1 MSNTADG
8 AFGDVRKNQRK
19 NDEDAQTGANP
30 ESQVPVNLNFLR
42 LNVFFDG
49 TGNNMFNT
57 DHRLEDDKKI
67 AEEYDA
73 VDRNLD
79 PDNWDDRIE
88 IKSTEE
94 EIRKKR
100 GDYAN
105 LSGEISYDNDYSNP
119 AILYMAAEVSEKK
132 KSIYLEG
139 AGTIKNAKDDQG
151 GLGAATRE
159 SGIVDRVFQAYML
172 CASKL
177 IKSKAD
183 GLIFNVFGFSRGTFY
198 GRYFTA
204 LLKEDSKDDPDA
216 TAKEVQQKEQYAKEK
231 AARDQAALEKRK
243 QQQTKYDETPTPNSD
258 GPSWY
263 ETPLTWVKNTVKY
276 FIVEPIMLP
285 LKIMQNIMPFT
296 ESIPIYTGG
305 YKTAN
310 TGRTLLS
317 YPPEKIVINMVGIY
331 DTVAAHGWNHH
342 NDGIPFKLDI
352 GAKQSIK
359 KVIHITAKDE
369 YRNHFALVSI
379 NTALKDSNKDGHPVG
394 FQCRMPGAHADIGG
408 SYIKNAM
415 EEGKYLSVY
424 ELPGNASWWE
434 TQSGEVDWRW
444 FYKKGFY
451 ATEQTKPS
459 YDQLR
464 KNQRQIE
471 QLDKQIA
478 AKKKQGLDTTADEK
492 ERESLVRQLDDSRAQ
507 VSMDQQTYHE
517 YKTQQLNQQIA
528 DKQQAGLDTK
538 AEQAELKALQEF
550 NSQENE
556 NKELSKEISVIPA
569 KEGDYGDLG
578 VRKHTSLALQTY
590 YKVRGWR
597 IFNENA
603 YQYVPLKLMH
613 SLATDEYLKAL
624 EFNNPA
630 GKVFLDK
637 AFVEVESNPI
647 LKKYSD
653 QVIKLCKENFK
664 TCNKEFFDLPF
675 EDMLTP
681 EEAKYLYHDFIHN
694 SLSPEFGFNRIADYL
709 TNGSRDY
716 NKDKDYQP
724 IRVMV
729 YDDEDGVQNE
739 VDDNPYSKG
748 QQESYPEIHSTPQ
761 EVKEGTLE
769 AEVYPELVAKKA
781 TKEQAK
787 S

>member
-1 MSNTADG
+1 MTERYGGLDNG
-8 AFGDVRKNQRK
+8 KKGQPKNNEK
-19 NDEDAQTGANP
+19 AKTGP
-30 ESQVPVNLNFLR
+30 DPKSEVPINLNYLR

-57 DHRLEDDKKI
+57 DHRLKDNEKVEKD
-67 AEEYDA
+67 YDA

-79 PDNWDDRIE
+79 PDNWGDRIK
-88 IKSTEE
+88 IQQTKE
-94 EIRKKR
+94 EILEKR

-105 LSGEISYDNDYSNP
+105 LSGEISYENDYSNP
-119 AILYMAAEVSEKK
+119 AILYMAAESTEKAK
-132 KSIYLEG
+132 RVYLEG
-139 AGTIKNAKDDQG
+139 AGTIKNNKDDQG
-151 GLGAATRE
+151 GLGAATGE

-172 CASKL
+172 CAAELKD
-177 IKSKAD
+177 IKSD

-216 TAKEVQQKEQYAKEK
+216 TAKEAQQKEQYSKEK
-231 AARDQAALEKRK
+231 EARDQAALEKRK

-352 GAKQSIK
+352 GAKQGIK

-379 NTALKDSNKDGHPVG
+379 NTALIGSNKDGHPVG

-408 SYIKNAM
+408 SYIKNG
-415 EEGKYLSVY
+415 EERGKYLSVY
-424 ELPGNASWWE
+424 ETPKEASWWE
-434 TQSGEVDWRW
+434 TYMGEVYWKW
-444 FYKKGFY
+444 FYDKGFY
-451 ATEQTKPS
+451 AAEVDKKD
-459 YDQLR
+459 YDNLR
-464 KNQRQIE
+464 KIQRQLE
-471 QLDKQIA
+471 QLDKKIA
-478 AKKKQGLDTTADEK
+478 
-492 ERESLVRQLDDSRAQ
+492 
-507 VSMDQQTYHE
+507 
-517 YKTQQLNQQIA
+517 N
-528 DKQQAGLDTK
+528 KQQAGMDTTVEEK
-538 AEQAELKALQEF
+538 EKLKLVDQLNDARSQVSIDQQSELRTTAE
-550 NSQENE
+550 NN
-556 NKELSKEISVIPA
+556 ELSDDILVLPA
-569 KEGDYGDLG
+569 KEGPYGDFTIS
-578 VRKHTSLALQTY
+578 KHTSLTLHTY

-603 YQYVPLKLMH
+603 YQYIPLKLMH
-613 SLATDEYLKAL
+613 TLATDNYLKAL
-624 EFNNPA
+624 VFNNPS
-630 GKVFLDK
+630 GIFFLNK
-637 AFVEVESNPI
+637 AFAEVESNPV

-653 QVIKLCKENFK
+653 KAIKLAKENFK

-675 EDMLTP
+675 EDMLTVK
-681 EEAKYLYHDFIHN
+681 EAKYLYHEFIHN
-694 SLSPEFGFNRIADYL
+694 SLAPEFGFGMIPEYL

-716 NKDKDYQP
+716 NKDKDYKP

-729 YDDEDGVQNE
+729 YDNEDGVQNIKN
-739 VDDNPYSKG
+739 DKPYKYGG
-748 QQESYPEIHSTPQ
+748 QQSYPEVNGNKQ
-761 EVKEGTLE
+761 RVEENTLD
-769 AEVYPELVAKKA
+769 AEIYPELVVKK
-781 TKEQAK
+781 
-787 S
+787 